1 MDRRILMNT
10 MKEIGIRKELIE
22 RVTKVLIETKSTVK
36 VGEEEG
42 NSFWTAK
49 DVRQRC
55 PLNSTLFNLML
66 ADIEEKWEE

>member
-10 MKEIGIRKELIE
+10 MKEIGVRKELIE
-22 RVTKVLIETKSTVK
+22 RVTKVLTETKSTVK
-36 VGEEEG
+36 MGEEEG